1 MSCLRPDRMDL
12 YLEDEL
18 SGAERAE
25 FERHLAAC
33 PACRL
38 EFEDR
43 RLLGLA
49 LTELPPI
56 EVPESFVEAV
66 MARLPRAP
74 RRGISRVLAPVT
86 ATAAVLAAFLGY
98 HLATG
103 ESLIDL
109 LGAAGRAIASFV
121 GLAVP
126 LGAKVFMALRI
137 LLELVKTLGTA
148 LLRGLG
154 ILAPFLRPEVISIA
168 FVLGLALFAVVV
180 LGLKK
185 IVSLGERP

>member
-12 YLEDEL
+12 YLEGEL
-18 SGAERAE
+18 PGPERTE

-33 PACRL
+33 PACCL
-38 EFEDR
+38 ELEDR
-43 RLLGLA
+43 RLLGRA

-74 RRGISRVLAPVT
+74 RSGISRVLAAVA
-86 ATAAVLAAFLGY
+86 ATAAVLAALLGY

-109 LGAAGRAIASFV
+109 LSAAGRAIASFV

-126 LGAKVFMALRI
+126 LAAKVFMALRI

-154 ILAPFLRPEVISIA
+154 ILAPFLKPEVISIA
-168 FVLGLALFAVVV
+168 FVLGFALFVAVV

-185 IVSLGERP
+185 IVSFGERP

>member
-1 MSCLRPDRMDL
+1 MICVRPDRMDL

-38 EFEDR
+38 ELEDR
-43 RLLGLA
+43 RLLVRA

-56 EVPESFVEAV
+56 EVPESFVKTV
-66 MARLPRAP
+66 MTRLPRA
-74 RRGISRVLAPVT
+74 RRSGIGRVLAPVA
-86 ATAAVLAAFLGY
+86 ATAAVLAALLVY
-98 HLATG
+98 HLASG

-126 LGAKVFMALRI
+126 LAAKVFMALRI

-148 LLRGLG
+148 LLHGLG

>member
-12 YLEDEL
+12 YLEGEL

-25 FERHLAAC
+25 SERHLAAC

-38 EFEDR
+38 ELEDR
-43 RLLGLA
+43 RLLGRALA
-49 LTELPPI
+49 ELPPI

-74 RRGISRVLAPVT
+74 RSGISRVLAAVA
-86 ATAAVLAAFLGY
+86 ATAAVLAALLGY

-109 LGAAGRAIASFV
+109 LSAAGRAIASFV

-126 LGAKVFMALRI
+126 LAAKVFMALRI
-137 LLELVKTLGTA
+137 LLELVKTLGAA
-148 LLRGLG
+148 LLHGLG
-154 ILAPFLRPEVISIA
+154 ILAPFLKPEVITIA
-168 FVLGLALFAVVV
+168 VVLGFALFVAVV

-185 IVSLGERP
+185 IVSFGERP

>member
-12 YLEDEL
+12 YLEGEL
-18 SGAERAE
+18 PRPERTE

-38 EFEDR
+38 ELEDR
-43 RLLGLA
+43 RLLGRA

-56 EVPESFVEAV
+56 EVPESFVKTV
-66 MARLPRAP
+66 LARLPRAP
-74 RRGISRVLAPVT
+74 RSGISRVLAAVA
-86 ATAAVLAAFLGY
+86 ATAAVLAALLGY

-109 LGAAGRAIASFV
+109 LSAAGRAVASFV

-126 LGAKVFMALRI
+126 LAAKVFMALRI

-148 LLRGLG
+148 LLHGLG
-154 ILAPFLRPEVISIA
+154 ILAPFLKPEVISIA
-168 FVLGLALFAVVV
+168 FVLGFALFVAVV

-185 IVSLGERP
+185 IVSFGERP

>member
-38 EFEDR
+38 ELEDR

>member
-1 MSCLRPDRMDL
+1 MSCLRPDRMNL

-38 EFEDR
+38 ELEDR

-74 RRGISRVLAPVT
+74 RSGISRVLAPVT

>member
-38 EFEDR
+38 ELEDR

-49 LTELPPI
+49 LAELPPI

-74 RRGISRVLAPVT
+74 RSGISRVLAPVT

-154 ILAPFLRPEVISIA
+154 ILDPFLRPEVISIA